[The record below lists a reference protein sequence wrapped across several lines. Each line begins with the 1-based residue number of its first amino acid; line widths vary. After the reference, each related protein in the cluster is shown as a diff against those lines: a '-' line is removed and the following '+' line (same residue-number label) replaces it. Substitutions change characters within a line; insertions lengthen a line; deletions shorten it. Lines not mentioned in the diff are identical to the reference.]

1 MRNVIVGRI
10 PQKLPLIGQG
20 TWEMG
25 DNSRRR
31 AEEVAA
37 LRRGLELGMTLIDTA
52 EMYASG
58 GAEEV
63 VGDAIVGRREQV
75 FLVSK
80 VLPQNASRRGT
91 IQACERSLKRLGVEQ
106 IDLYLLHWPGAHALE
121 DTLASFQDLREEGKI
136 RYWGVSNFSV
146 GELEQCE
153 KVAPGENATNQ
164 VLYNLQRRGIEADMQ
179 AWCRERGVM
188 IMAYSP
194 LDQGGLRKPKQ
205 LKEVAKRH
213 DASAEQVALA
223 WSVRNEGFITIP
235 KSSNVK
241 HLESNAEAADLVLT
255 RQDLVDLDDAFPPP
269 DGPGELETS

>member
-1 MRNVIVGRI
+1 MRNVNVGRI

-31 AEEVAA
+31 PEEIAA

-63 VGDAIVGRREQV
+63 VGDAIVGRRDQV

-91 IQACERSLKRLGVEQ
+91 IQACEGSLKRLGVEQ
-106 IDLYLLHWPGAHALE
+106 IDLYLLHWPGSHPLE
-121 DTLASFQDLREEGKI
+121 DTIASFQDLREEGKI
-136 RYWGVSNFSV
+136 RHWGVSNFTV

-153 KVAPGENATNQ
+153 KIAPGENTTNQ

-179 AWCRERGVM
+179 PWCRERGVM

-194 LDQGGLRKPKQ
+194 LDQGGLRKPRE
-205 LKEVAKRH
+205 LKHVAARH
-213 DASAEQVALA
+213 DMTPEQAALA
-223 WSVRNEGFITIP
+223 WCTRNDGFITIP
-235 KSSNVK
+235 KSSNIR
-241 HLESNAEAADLVLT
+241 HLESNAAAADLVLT
-255 RQDLVDLDDAFPPP
+255 RQDLVELDEAFPPP
-269 DGPGELETS
+269 IGPTELETS